1 MSLKWFVQ
9 KDDSVDGPMTTED
22 VQSRLA
28 NGQLTSMHM
37 IWGKGLETWIRLES
51 WQQELPQLATAG
63 GATEITPELWHYAH
77 NGKSHGPYSKS
88 QLVEELKNVAGLGEV
103 MIWTKGMK
111 EWAALF
117 EFHDLLSA
125 IGVNKRQFPR
135 AELTGRAVIKVGE
148 NTLIGQLVTVSEGGC
163 GIVVDQALA
172 PGQAFTLELQSPSFR
187 DPIHAKAECRYV
199 SEGLAGVRFTHLS
212 SEAKGAIIQLVKQ
225 SQTRFVLKAA

>member
-9 KDDSVDGPMTTED
+9 KDDSVDGPLTTED

-28 NGQLTSMHM
+28 DGHFTSMHM
-37 IWGKGLETWIRLES
+37 IWGKGLQAWIRLES
-51 WQQELPQLATAG
+51 WQQELPQLAS
-63 GATEITPELWHYAH
+63 GAPAEITPELWHYAH
-77 NGKSHGPYSKS
+77 NGKSHGPYPKN
-88 QLVEELKNVAGLGEV
+88 QLVEELKNAENLGEV

-135 AELTGRAVIKVGE
+135 ADVSGRAVIKTAE
-148 NTLIGQLVTVSEGGC
+148 STLIGQLVTVSEGGC
-163 GIVVDQALA
+163 GIVVDQGLV

-187 DPIHAKAECRYV
+187 DTIHAKAECRYV